1 MAKRR
6 KGAGLVVASALGI
19 AVAFGISGGA
29 KADTSAIEQLV
40 AQSHLTRVTKSG
52 VLRVCQYPQYYSISF
67 RNPQTNELEG
77 IDADLSKELAKDLGI
92 KLEVVES
99 SFVTFI
105 ADLQTDKCD
114 IGMFG
119 VGATLARAK
128 AVEFSKPYLVTSIFA
143 VVKKSGDINKWD
155 DIDKP
160 GHVVAVSTGS
170 YIETVM
176 NSYLK
181 NAKVLSVAPP
191 ATREQEVAIG
201 HADVVMTDYPTAIK
215 LVKEFD
221 WAKVVEPTTPLAQTP
236 YSYVVAPGDQVW
248 LNFINLFVDTI
259 KMDGRLQTYA
269 HKNGLDKIVAP

>member
-6 KGAGLVVASALGI
+6 IGAGIAAALIGAIGGTLIGSVAARADSPGI
-19 AVAFGISGGA
+19 A
-29 KADTSAIEQLV
+29 QLV
-40 AQSHLTRVTKSG
+40 SESHLTKVTKSG

-77 IDADLSKELAKDLGI
+77 IDADLSKELAKDLGV

-143 VVKKSGDINKWD
+143 VVKKTSDMNKWD
-155 DIDKP
+155 DIDKS
-160 GHVVAVSTGS
+160 GHIVAVSTGS

-181 NAKVLSVAPP
+181 QAKVLSVAPP

-221 WAKVVEPTTPLAQTP
+221 WAKIIEPSTPLAQTP
-236 YSYVVAPGDQVW
+236 YSYVVAPGDQIW
-248 LNFINLFVDTI
+248 LNYINLFVDTI
-259 KMDGRLQTYA
+259 KMDGRLKFYA

>member
-1 MAKRR
+1 MREPIHIHRRGTAMRLRRIGGGLGMALLTLV
-6 KGAGLVVASALGI
+6 GGLCCI
-19 AVAFGISGGA
+19 ADAARTDSVIQ
-29 KADTSAIEQLV
+29 QLV
-40 AQSHLTRVTKSG
+40 AQSHLTRITKSG

-77 IDADLSKELAKDLGI
+77 IDADLSKELAKDLGV

-143 VVKKSGDINKWD
+143 VVKKTGDIKKWE

-170 YIETVM
+170 YIQTVM

-181 NAKVLSVAPP
+181 QAKVLSVAPP
-191 ATREQEVAIG
+191 ATREQE
-201 HADVVMTDYPTAIK
+201 
-215 LVKEFD
+215 
-221 WAKVVEPTTPLAQTP
+221 
-236 YSYVVAPGDQVW
+236 
-248 LNFINLFVDTI
+248 
-259 KMDGRLQTYA
+259 
-269 HKNGLDKIVAP
+269 